1 MQQMQH
7 VAGKDTERSTK
18 ANAKAKTTSGI
29 CTSCHISCLSPFV
42 PCPVPLSSLRVLV
55 NLLRA
60 NVNSGTCSQVRLATG
75 CPAPVPWS
83 CHYCES
89 CPKMNECSPRPVG
102 NKNVV
107 VAKQRRGYSP
117 CHLSLY
123 SCLLCHC
130 CTQLR
135 LVCNALSIDKVST
148 RYRYLANSY
157 DDDDAV
163 QTQHNVQYLDYLFA
177 AAEVSF
183 CLFMYVSVCVFIG
196 VCVCVLVCC
205 GHVCGLVSLS
215 ASLHSLFSGFVL
227 AEQSNLTAECKLR
240 ITKLRRALQD
250 ALLIPL
256 LLFSLLFSF
265 WVAISVVSAL
275 GSAKHLISLNESEP
289 D

>member
-1 MQQMQH
+1 
-7 VAGKDTERSTK
+7 
-18 ANAKAKTTSGI
+18 
-29 CTSCHISCLSPFV
+29 
-42 PCPVPLSSLRVLV
+42 
-55 NLLRA
+55 
-60 NVNSGTCSQVRLATG
+60 
-75 CPAPVPWS
+75 
-83 CHYCES
+83 
-89 CPKMNECSPRPVG
+89 MNECSPRPVG

-123 SCLLCHC
+123 ACLLCQC

-157 DDDDAV
+157 DYDYDDDDAV

-183 CLFMYVSVCVFIG
+183 CLPMYVCVCMCVW
-196 VCVCVLVCC
+196 VCVLVCC
-205 GHVCGLVSLS
+205 GHACGLVSLS

-240 ITKLRRALQD
+240 ITKLRSALQD
-250 ALLIPL
+250 ALLIPH
-256 LLFSLLFSF
+256 LLFSLLH
-265 WVAISVVSAL
+265 SVGNKCSECTCKCQAL
-275 GSAKHLISLNESEP
+275 G
-289 D
+289 

>member
-1 MQQMQH
+1 M
-7 VAGKDTERSTK
+7 
-18 ANAKAKTTSGI
+18 
-29 CTSCHISCLSPFV
+29 
-42 PCPVPLSSLRVLV
+42 

-75 CPAPVPWS
+75 CPAPGPLS

-123 SCLLCHC
+123 ACLLCQC

-157 DDDDAV
+157 DYDAV

-183 CLFMYVSVCVFIG
+183 CLPMYVCMCVCE
-196 VCVCVLVCC
+196 CVLVCC

-240 ITKLRRALQD
+240 ITKLRSALQD
-250 ALLIPL
+250 ALLIPHL
-256 LLFSLLFSF
+256 LFFSLLH
-265 WVAISVVSAL
+265 SA
-275 GSAKHLISLNESEP
+275 GNKCSECTCKCQAL

>member
-7 VAGKDTERSTK
+7 VAGKDTERRRRRRRQAAYALPAT
-18 ANAKAKTTSGI
+18 
-29 CTSCHISCLSPFV
+29 F
-42 PCPVPLSSLRVLV
+42 PVPPPPPPSALRVLV

-75 CPAPVPWS
+75 PLS

-123 SCLLCHC
+123 GCLLCQC

-157 DDDDAV
+157 DYDDDAV

-183 CLFMYVSVCVFIG
+183 CLPMY
-196 VCVCVLVCC
+196 VCVCVCLCLGVCIGVLWSCLWPRFPFRLV
-205 GHVCGLVSLS
+205 
-215 ASLHSLFSGFVL
+215 AFAF
-227 AEQSNLTAECKLR
+227 
-240 ITKLRRALQD
+240 
-250 ALLIPL
+250 
-256 LLFSLLFSF
+256 
-265 WVAISVVSAL
+265 
-275 GSAKHLISLNESEP
+275 
-289 D
+289 